1 MKRTDFLLVLLL
13 FAGGKTM
20 AQEEIS
26 AVLSLDSCRALAVRN
41 NKELR
46 MAGER
51 LRAATYEHKAA
62 RTKYMPRVSATGVYM
77 HTSREISLL
86 SDEQKDAIG
95 NVGTSVSQMVPLP
108 DGAGGALGGLAGTL
122 DGITGALNGLGGGL
136 VDALR
141 TDTRNMVAAA
151 VMLTQPVYMGGRIAA
166 YNSITRD
173 LERIAGHKLELARQ
187 EVAVSVDET
196 YWQIVSLLGRKRLA
210 EGYLRLVEK
219 LDGDVQQMIADGV
232 ATKADGLS
240 VRVKVNEARVA
251 LIQVNN
257 GRARPKGVFCR
268 WWGLPM
274 DTRVM
279 PEDGLCGG
287 GEVVPDGSEVS
298 AGGISGGARLADGF
312 KAEAEALIA
321 ACTDGTLPVS
331 DDVRTAF
338 SLRPELGAL
347 SLSADIHRNKVRLA
361 RAEYLP
367 TVALTGGWIGSNPSV
382 FNSFERNFKG
392 MWSVGVMV
400 NVPIVTFGERVYKV
414 KAAKAETAMA
424 RYELEE
430 TREKVK
436 LQVSQCRRR
445 LDEAVERLRTA
456 VNSREEADENL
467 RHATLGMREGVI
479 PVSNVLEAQT
489 AWLAAH
495 AESVTAQVD
504 LRLTDVYMRKALGNV
519 YQ

>member
-1 MKRTDFLLVLLL
+1 MKRTDILLVLLL
-13 FAGGKTM
+13 FAGGKSAAWEGRVAM
-20 AQEEIS
+20 QKGRSVAREAAGVAQEEIS

-108 DGAGGALGGLAGTL
+108 DGAGGAL
-122 DGITGALNGLGGGL
+122 NGLGGGL

-141 TDTRNMVAAA
+141 TDTRNMGAAA

-196 YWQIVSLLGRKRLA
+196 YWQIVSLLGLA

-219 LDGDVQQMIADGV
+219 FDGDVQQMIAAGV

-257 GRARPKGVFCR
+257 GLALSQMALCR
-268 WWGLPM
+268 LCGLPM
-274 DTRVM
+274 DMRVM

-312 KAEAEALIA
+312 KAEAEALDCGVYGRDVAGQRRRAHGILA
-321 ACTDGTLPVS
+321 ASRAGCAEPFSRHPPQQGAAGACRISAYGGTY
-331 DDVRTAF
+331 
-338 SLRPELGAL
+338 G
-347 SLSADIHRNKVRLA
+347 RLD
-361 RAEYLP
+361 RVE
-367 TVALTGGWIGSNPSV
+367 
-382 FNSFERNFKG
+382 
-392 MWSVGVMV
+392 SVGFQQFRAQFQGHV
-400 NVPIVTFGERVYKV
+400 E
-414 KAAKAETAMA
+414 
-424 RYELEE
+424 
-430 TREKVK
+430 
-436 LQVSQCRRR
+436 CRR
-445 LDEAVERLRTA
+445 D
-456 VNSREEADENL
+456 
-467 RHATLGMREGVI
+467 G
-479 PVSNVLEAQT
+479 
-489 AWLAAH
+489 
-495 AESVTAQVD
+495 
-504 LRLTDVYMRKALGNV
+504 
-519 YQ
+519 

>member
-51 LRAATYEHKAA
+51 LRAAAYEHKAA

-77 HTSREISLL
+77 HTSKEISLL
-86 SDEQKDAIG
+86 SDEQKGAIG

-108 DGAGGALGGLAGTL
+108 

-141 TDTRNMVAAA
+141 TDTRNMGAAA
-151 VMLTQPVYMGGRIAA
+151 VMLTQPVYMGGRIVA

-173 LERIAGHKLELARQ
+173 LERIAGHKFELARQ
-187 EVAVSVDET
+187 EVAMSVDET

-210 EGYLRLVEK
+210 EGYLRLVDK
-219 LDGDVQQMIADGV
+219 LDGDVQQMIAAGV

-257 GRARPKGVFCR
+257 GLALSQMALCR
-268 WWGLPM
+268 LCGLPM

-321 ACTDGTLPVS
+321 ACTDGALPVS

-347 SLSADIHRNKVRLA
+347 SLSADIHRNKVRLT

-456 VNSREEADENL
+456 VKSREEADENL

-504 LRLTDVYMRKALGNV
+504 LRLADVYMRKALGKV

>member
-1 MKRTDFLLVLLL
+1 MKRKDFLLVLLL
-13 FAGGKTM
+13 FAGGKSVAWEGRVAM
-20 AQEEIS
+20 QKGRSVAREAAGVAQEEIS

-86 SDEQKDAIG
+86 SDEQKGAIG

-108 DGAGGALGGLAGTL
+108 

-141 TDTRNMVAAA
+141 TDTRNMGAAA

-219 LDGDVQQMIADGV
+219 FDGDVQQMIAAGV

-257 GRARPKGVFCR
+257 GLALSQMALCR
-268 WWGLPM
+268 LCGLPM

-279 PEDGLCGG
+279 PEDGLC
-287 GEVVPDGSEVS
+287 
-298 AGGISGGARLADGF
+298 GGARLADGF

-321 ACTDGTLPVS
+321 ACTDGALPVS

-367 TVALTGGWIGSNPSV
+367 TVALTGGYIGSNPSV

-400 NVPIVTFGERVYKV
+400 NVPIATFGERVYKV
-414 KAAKAETAMA
+414 KAAKAEAAMA

-430 TREKVK
+430 TREKVE

-445 LDEAVERLRTA
+445 LEEAAERLRTT

-504 LRLTDVYMRKALGNV
+504 LRLADVYMRKALGKV

>member
-1 MKRTDFLLVLLL
+1 MKRKDFLLVLLL

-20 AQEEIS
+20 AKEEIS

-141 TDTRNMVAAA
+141 TDTRNMGAAA

-219 LDGDVQQMIADGV
+219 LDGDVQQMIAAGV

-257 GRARPKGVFCR
+257 GLALSQMALCR
-268 WWGLPM
+268 LCGLPM

-287 GEVVPDGSEVS
+287 GEVGV
-298 AGGISGGARLADGF
+298 GGRAFRR
-312 KAEAEALIA
+312 
-321 ACTDGTLPVS
+321 
-331 DDVRTAF
+331 RTA
-338 SLRPELGAL
+338 
-347 SLSADIHRNKVRLA
+347 
-361 RAEYLP
+361 
-367 TVALTGGWIGSNPSV
+367 
-382 FNSFERNFKG
+382 
-392 MWSVGVMV
+392 
-400 NVPIVTFGERVYKV
+400 
-414 KAAKAETAMA
+414 
-424 RYELEE
+424 
-430 TREKVK
+430 
-436 LQVSQCRRR
+436 CRR
-445 LDEAVERLRTA
+445 
-456 VNSREEADENL
+456 
-467 RHATLGMREGVI
+467 I
-479 PVSNVLEAQT
+479 
-489 AWLAAH
+489 
-495 AESVTAQVD
+495 
-504 LRLTDVYMRKALGNV
+504 
-519 YQ
+519 

>member
-1 MKRTDFLLVLLL
+1 MKRKDFLLVLLL
-13 FAGGKTM
+13 FAGGKSVAWEGRVAM
-20 AQEEIS
+20 QKGRSVAREAAGVAQEEIS

-86 SDEQKDAIG
+86 SDEQKGAIG

-108 DGAGGALGGLAGTL
+108 DGIAGTF
-122 DGITGALNGLGGGL
+122 NGLGGGL

-141 TDTRNMVAAA
+141 TDTRNMGAAA

-257 GRARPKGVFCR
+257 GLALSQMALCR
-268 WWGLPM
+268 LCGLPM

-312 KAEAEALIA
+312 KAEAEALDCGVYGRDVAGQRRRAHGILA
-321 ACTDGTLPVS
+321 ASRAG
-331 DDVRTAF
+331 
-338 SLRPELGAL
+338 
-347 SLSADIHRNKVRLA
+347 
-361 RAEYLP
+361 RAEPFDRHPPQQGAAGACRISAY
-367 TVALTGGWIGSNPSV
+367 GGAYGWLDRVEP
-382 FNSFERNFKG
+382 
-392 MWSVGVMV
+392 VGFQQFRTQFQGHV
-400 NVPIVTFGERVYKV
+400 E
-414 KAAKAETAMA
+414 
-424 RYELEE
+424 
-430 TREKVK
+430 
-436 LQVSQCRRR
+436 CRR
-445 LDEAVERLRTA
+445 D
-456 VNSREEADENL
+456 
-467 RHATLGMREGVI
+467 G
-479 PVSNVLEAQT
+479 
-489 AWLAAH
+489 
-495 AESVTAQVD
+495 
-504 LRLTDVYMRKALGNV
+504 
-519 YQ
+519 

>member
-1 MKRTDFLLVLLL
+1 MKRKDFLLVLLL

-141 TDTRNMVAAA
+141 TDTRNMGAAA

-219 LDGDVQQMIADGV
+219 LDDDVQQMIAAGV

-257 GRARPKGVFCR
+257 GLALSQMALCR
-268 WWGLPM
+268 LCGLPM

-287 GEVVPDGSEVS
+287 
-298 AGGISGGARLADGF
+298 ARLADGF
-312 KAEAEALIA
+312 KAEAETLIA
-321 ACTDGTLPVS
+321 ACTGGALPVG

-414 KAAKAETAMA
+414 KAAKAEAAMA

-430 TREKVK
+430 TREKVE

-445 LDEAVERLRTA
+445 LEEAAERLRTA
-456 VNSREEADENL
+456 VKSREEADENL

-504 LRLTDVYMRKALGNV
+504 LRLADVYMRKALGKV